1 MVRSEFQIS
10 SAQVELRL
18 TEDGDFL
25 DEPAEE
31 PAPTPRAAR
40 RKSVPVMPQSLARK
54 QRRQLW
60 GPDCF

>member
-25 DEPAEE
+25 DEPA
-31 PAPTPRAAR
+31 PTPRAAR
-40 RKSVPVMPQSLARK
+40 RKSVPVMPPVLSLIHI
-54 QRRQLW
+54 
-60 GPDCF
+60 